1 MVRFTRP
8 TNDNMHVL
16 QSPPDAVVQIDGREY
31 LYFVGTGYLGLQ
43 NHPEV
48 IRAACLATERYGIHP
63 ATNRAGFGNCPPL
76 LEAERRAAEL
86 YNAPAAYY
94 FATGYAGNAILLAAV
109 EDRFDLLLADEM
121 SHYSVLDAARQSG
134 RPLVMFHHRDAG
146 DLDAV
151 MKQNLSPGGRP
162 LLLTDGVFAVRGTIA
177 PLDEY
182 RAVLSGYPGAGML
195 IDDAHAL
202 GILGPNGRGTLEHF
216 GLWQNYSPL
225 PLGEGPGVRA
235 ALISPLPLGEGPG
248 VRAVRGGQLSAAS
261 PQCDP
266 PIQQATNPESRV
278 PSPTCTSPHPS
289 PLPKGEGS
297 IF

>member
-1 MVRFTRP
+1 
-8 TNDNMHVL
+8 MHVL

-63 ATNRAGFGNCPPL
+63 ATNRAGFGNSPPL

-86 YNAPAAYY
+86 YDAPAAYY

-109 EDRFDLLLADEM
+109 QDRFDLLLADEM

-134 RPLVMFHHRDAG
+134 RPLVTFRHRDAD
-146 DLDAV
+146 DLAAV
-151 MKQNLSPGGRP
+151 MKQNLPPGGRP
-162 LLLTDGVFAVRGTIA
+162 LLMTDGVFAVRGTIA

-195 IDDAHAL
+195 IDDAHAV
-202 GILGPNGRGTLEHF
+202 GVLGPNGRGTLEHF
-216 GLWQNYSPL
+216 GLWQNSPL
-225 PLGEGPGVRA
+225 SLGRGRA
-235 ALISPLPLGEGPG
+235 TLSPLSLWE
-248 VRAVRGGQLSAAS
+248 RGRG
-261 PQCDP
+261 
-266 PIQQATNPESRV
+266 
-278 PSPTCTSPHPS
+278 
-289 PLPKGEGS
+289 
-297 IF
+297 